1 LWISRDVIDPGLMS
15 APVINRRTVALEAD
29 VMASVTAS
37 ATSAKAIFF
46 MWNPPRTG
54 CQWNGSNTSWFFT
67 VEALSTMRP
76 R

>member
-37 ATSAKAIFF
+37 ATNAKAIFF
-46 MWNPPRTG
+46 MWNPPR
-54 CQWNGSNTSWFFT
+54 
-67 VEALSTMRP
+67 A
-76 R
+76 